1 MFVKLVNNYA
11 ITIKINLTIRTPH
24 NVPCS
29 QLIIFGDDLTDDG
42 IEFSTHSHGFA
53 RNSNGPYINYAYS
66 GAQSGY
72 NNIFFSD
79 WSGILWQI
87 EHHCMNHRITPKDS
101 LIILQVGGLS
111 ELILQQNDITDKT
124 ISIDKINDNIA
135 NAVLGLI
142 NTVDNGIIIIMNLID
157 PYEAPG
163 YAMLIANGNDNLKMS
178 SMISHINS
186 KLWRLM
192 RIKGHENRQIRLF
205 DLNGAIVDAIRG
217 LNTNE
222 SFTYQQ
228 KNMTSL
234 KAFDYAYYNQWYPS
248 TMIHYKI
255 AQKLV
260 KFLEDL

>member
-1 MFVKLVNNYA
+1 
-11 ITIKINLTIRTPH
+11 
-24 NVPCS
+24 
-29 QLIIFGDDLTDDG
+29 
-42 IEFSTHSHGFA
+42 
-53 RNSNGPYINYAYS
+53 
-66 GAQSGY
+66 
-72 NNIFFSD
+72 
-79 WSGILWQI
+79 
-87 EHHCMNHRITPKDS
+87 MNHRIIPKDS

-111 ELILQQNDITDKT
+111 ELILHQQNDITDKR

-157 PYEAPG
+157 PYETPG
-163 YAMLIANGNDNLKMS
+163 YAMLIANGNDNLKLS

-192 RIKGHENRQIRLF
+192 TIKGYDNRQIRLF

-228 KNMTSL
+228 NNMTSL

-248 TMIHYKI
+248 TFIHYKI